1 MVKDGS
7 VRVEVIPRYTP
18 SVSTR
23 QPDLLRRVLEAHAD
37 EIHTCLPGRVRSYDY
52 TTQTASIDLGAR
64 RVVRG
69 LDDDED
75 DDTSE
80 PYPALVAVPIV
91 WPGSSFGTLH
101 FPLSEGDSVAVFF
114 PEVSIDRWIATGQA
128 EDPGIATRHGIDGAF
143 AIPGLRFRGNTPNA
157 SPDNAIVLGNPGGTR
172 IEVRGAEIRAGGTK
186 ALAEADDVK
195 THLQAISAALAT
207 IAAALVPPS
216 TSSYIYATTIGTA
229 PIATSITKGD

>member
-1 MVKDGS
+1 M
-7 VRVEVIPRYTP
+7 
-18 SVSTR
+18 STR
-23 QPDLLRRVLEAHAD
+23 QPDLLRRVLESHAD
-37 EIHTCLPGRVRSYDY
+37 EVHTCLPGRVRSYDY

-80 PYPALVAVPIV
+80 PYPTLVAVPIV
-91 WPGSSFGTLH
+91 WPGTLFGTLH
-101 FPLSEGDSVAVFF
+101 FPLVEGDSVAVFF
-114 PEVSIDRWIATGQA
+114 PEVSIDRWIATGEA

-143 AIPGLRFRGNTPNA
+143 AIPGLRFRNNRPNA
-157 SPDNAIVLGNPGGTR
+157 APSNAIVLGDPGGVR
-172 IEVRGAEIRAGGTK
+172 LEVRGSEIRAGGTK

-195 THLQAISAALAT
+195 AHLSAISTALAT
-207 IAAALVPPS
+207 IAAAASV
-216 TSSYIYATTIGTA
+216 TSSYVYATVLTDS